1 MQQKQKYQGLNTP
14 QNNFEKTFSWHGNK
28 KYTEMRMLNVLNHKV
43 LIPNSLR
50 KRNYNPTQR
59 VVAV

>member
-28 KYTEMRMLNVLNHKV
+28 KEIH
-43 LIPNSLR
+43 
-50 KRNYNPTQR
+50 
-59 VVAV
+59 